1 MIKCIKTHLIKVV
14 SGNFKEKVMKNM
26 IIKFVIISIFL
37 FSGLIE
43 TSAQSKFSI
52 GLSSSYLKNYRIITE
67 NKSNLYKDYRNENE
81 GSISGLDIEVIL
93 LYNFKPKLFFETGI
107 GYVQK
112 GYKINE
118 DVLIDPC
125 FSPITCGYNSELY
138 RYTYDYMSIPLH
150 FIYTTSKRLNF
161 SFSIGT
167 SLIIPLSSNIEWI
180 LRKEYDSNTDQK
192 IDKRNN
198 SDPNKFNMSLDLG
211 FGIGFRIT
219 EKMNLMI
226 LPKINYNLFSY
237 EKTDIRDNNY
247 DISLFRSE
255 DKSTKEN
262 LISYG
267 IGIKLLYDLGKS
279 SH

>member
-1 MIKCIKTHLIKVV
+1 MNAMKIK
-14 SGNFKEKVMKNM
+14 
-26 IIKFVIISIFL
+26 IILFSIFL
-37 FSGLIE
+37 LGGVIE
-43 TSAQSKFSI
+43 TSAQSKFSV
-52 GLSSSYLKNYRIITE
+52 GLSSSYLRNYRNITK
-67 NKSNLYKDYRNENE
+67 NKSDLYKEYRNENE
-81 GSISGLDIEVIL
+81 GSISGFDLEVNV

-118 DVLIDPC
+118 DILIDPC
-125 FSPITCGYNSELY
+125 FSPVTCGYYSELY

-150 FIYTTSKRLNF
+150 LIYSTSNRLNF

-167 SLIIPLSSNIEWI
+167 SVLIPLSNHVEWI
-180 LRKEYDSNTDQK
+180 LRKEFGSNTNQN
-192 IDKRNN
+192 IAKRN
-198 SDPNKFNMSLDLG
+198 SIDSNKFNMSADFG

-226 LPKINYNLFSY
+226 LPKFNYNLFSY
-237 EKTDIRDNNY
+237 ENTDIRDNNY
-247 DISLFRSE
+247 DISLFRNE

-267 IGIKLLYDLGKS
+267 IGIKLLYDLGKI

>member
-1 MIKCIKTHLIKVV
+1 
-14 SGNFKEKVMKNM
+14 M

-81 GSISGLDIEVIL
+81 GSISGFDIEVIL

-118 DVLIDPC
+118 YVLIDPC

-192 IDKRNN
+192 IDKSNN

-237 EKTDIRDNNY
+237 ENTDIRYNNY
-247 DISLFRSE
+247 GISLFRNE

>member
-1 MIKCIKTHLIKVV
+1 
-14 SGNFKEKVMKNM
+14 MK
-26 IIKFVIISIFL
+26 IKFVIISIFL

-52 GLSSSYLKNYRIITE
+52 GLSSSYLRNYRIITK
-67 NKSNLYKDYRNENE
+67 NSSDLYKDYRNENE
-81 GSISGLDIEVIL
+81 GSISGFDIEVNL
-93 LYNFKPKLFFETGI
+93 LYNFKPILFFETGI

-118 DVLIDPC
+118 DILIDPC
-125 FSPITCGYNSELY
+125 YSPITCGYNSELY
-138 RYTYDYMSIPLH
+138 RYTYDYISVPLH
-150 FIYTTSKRLNF
+150 LIFTTSNRLNF

-167 SLIIPLSSNIEWI
+167 SLLIPLSNNVECI
-180 LRKEYDSNTDQK
+180 LRKEFESNTDQK
-192 IDKRNN
+192 IDIRNN

-211 FGIGFRIT
+211 FGIGFRIS

-226 LPKINYNLFSY
+226 LPKFNYNLFSY
-237 EKTDIRDNNY
+237 ENTDIKNKIYN
-247 DISLFRSE
+247 ISLFINE
-255 DKSTKEN
+255 DKSTKEH

-267 IGIKLLYDLGKS
+267 IGIKLLYDLRKS